1 MKKLIILMTL
11 CCNFYIFSQEEE
23 VKIAELKEVG
33 NDMII
38 EILLVEENYSEIRD
52 LLKNYKEDTF
62 FYNYTMGR
70 LAYKENNKKDAL
82 NYFAKAQNYDKGN
95 IDLRINL
102 LKIYLT
108 DRAYEKEVKEKFE
121 FFDKS
126 KLTPEQKLKV
136 DKLKEVYEE
145 SRKMSIKEYFTTT
158 LSYDTNKSFDPN
170 KVDELY
176 NRNTYIFYG
185 TKPIGK
191 GNFKTQNSVS
201 AKVSLS
207 GDGED
212 GFSFSLGGEYFDK
225 YKNLN
230 YGIPVYIDYS
240 STSNN
245 EVRLSTG
252 LNHNRNL
259 AEGQD
264 FNGGV
269 QVVYL
274 VNDSYSGNDL
284 SLYAKYKLSKKINY
298 SVDGKF
304 LTSLYSENM
313 YEKTSATVSISAD
326 TVLKEKY
333 YFFGKYT
340 YEYVDGKFEVSGVKR
355 KDVIN
360 SLKIGYEQGIFK
372 ENMKLSADYTISY
385 DEPNYK
391 GYDSVK
397 NLINASIKWEF

>member
-23 VKIAELKEVG
+23 VKISELKEVG
-33 NDMII
+33 NDTII
-38 EILLVEENYSEIRD
+38 EILLVEENYPEIKE
-52 LLKNYKEDTF
+52 LLKTYETDTF

-70 LAYKENNKKDAL
+70 VAYKENNKKDAL
-82 NYFAKAQNYDKGN
+82 NYFAKAQNYDNGN

-108 DRAYEKEVKEKFE
+108 DRSYEKEVKEKFE
-121 FFDKS
+121 FFDKT
-126 KLTPEQKLKV
+126 KLTSEQKSKV

-145 SRKMSIKEYFTTT
+145 SKKINVKEYFTTT
-158 LSYDTNKSFDPN
+158 LTYDTNKSFDPT
-170 KVDELY
+170 KIDELY
-176 NRNTYIFYG
+176 NTNTYIFYG
-185 TKPIGK
+185 TKNIGK
-191 GNFKTQNSVS
+191 GNFKTQNSLS
-201 AKVSLS
+201 AKMSLS

-225 YKNLN
+225 YKELS
-230 YGIPVYIDYS
+230 YGIPFYLDFS

-245 EVRLSTG
+245 EVRLSSG
-252 LNHNRNL
+252 INHNRSL
-259 AEGQD
+259 TEGQEL
-264 FNGGV
+264 NSGI

-284 SLYAKYKLSKKINY
+284 SLYGKYKLSKRINY
-298 SVDGKF
+298 SIDGKI

-313 YEKTSATVSISAD
+313 YEKTSALVSLSFD

-333 YFFGKYT
+333 YLYGKYT

-360 SLKIGYEQGIFK
+360 SLKIGYEQGLLK

-397 NLINASIKWEF
+397 NLINTSIKWEF